1 MSDLDPNKYRLSEA
15 QHQAI
20 FEKRIKHDLFAGAK
34 QAEGKPVAVI
44 FGGQPGAGKSAA
56 LDEAARE
63 LVSRGGA
70 AQIIGDDLR
79 GYHPAYSKLM
89 AQDDKTAA
97 FYTDRDTGRWVEKAI
112 AHAKANNLNIIIEGT
127 MRDSNT
133 VAKTMTDLRTAG
145 YEIDARVLAVNDRLS
160 WQGVM
165 QRYEGQKADRG
176 TGRMTAPHS
185 HQAAYEGMPV
195 SVERI
200 EREQLADKITVYRRG
215 AEAIYSNTLTN
226 GQWEKPAGAR
236 MAVEAERT
244 RRMTLPEL
252 QAYAEG
258 YDKLAA
264 MVGKPGRN
272 ATGEEVANVDALRT
286 SARNAWAAESFR
298 QQAPTEAMKQH
309 PQLAGAY
316 ATLAAVA
323 RQAESDGMSREQKE
337 ALVGRVKAT
346 VAAVIERGEAPTLLI
361 RESQVRDFRASKDIE
376 R

>member
-1 MSDLDPNKYRLSEA
+1 MSELDPNKYRLSEE

-20 FEKRIKHDLFAGAK
+20 FEKRIARDLFAGAK

-56 LDEAARE
+56 LDEAVRE
-63 LVSRGGA
+63 LGGRGGA

-133 VAKTMTDLRTAG
+133 VAKTMTELRQAG
-145 YEIDARVLAVNDRLS
+145 YEIDARVLAVNERLS

-200 EREQLADKITVYRRG
+200 EQEKLADKITVYRRG
-215 AEAIYSNTLTN
+215 AEAIYSNSLTN
-226 GQWEKPAGAR
+226 GQWERPTRAR
-236 MAVEAERT
+236 AAVEAERA
-244 RRMTLPEL
+244 RPMTLQEL
-252 QAYAEG
+252 KAYTEG

-264 MVGKPGRN
+264 MLAKPGRQ
-272 ATGEEVANVDALRT
+272 ATADEIANVDALRG
-286 SARNAWAAESFR
+286 SGRNAWAAESFR
-298 QQAPTEAMKQH
+298 HQAQTDATKEH

-316 ATLAAVA
+316 ATMAAVA
-323 RQAESDGMSREQKE
+323 RQAESDRMSQEQKD
-337 ALVGRVKAT
+337 ALMGRVKRIVAT
-346 VAAVIERGEAPTLLI
+346 AIERGEAPALQIRETQV
-361 RESQVRDFRASKDIE
+361 RESQAARDVE